1 MKKLFFLLILVF
13 GIIHSK
19 AQTESLIMNNAES
32 YIGTIDDKTKI
43 NVGFYSVFLDKD
55 SPETYKVKGYSDV
68 EGTKS
73 NFSGTI
79 ILNIERTKKSP
90 KGNLKIY
97 DFKFSEEGTG
107 KHNGTFSGD
116 MLSLSLGKLA
126 VIGFEGNWENY
137 EQSLKFP
144 VYFDNS
150 NKIYNLKK

>member
-1 MKKLFFLLILVF
+1 MIMIF
-13 GIIHSK
+13 GSIFIN
-19 AQTESLIMNNAES
+19 AQAENLIMNNAEF
-32 YIGTIDDKTKI
+32 YIGKIDDKAEIK
-43 NVGFYSVFLDKD
+43 VGFYSVFLDKD
-55 SPETYKVKGYSDV
+55 SPETYKVNGYSDV
-68 EGTKS
+68 EGTKA

-79 ILNIERTKKSP
+79 ILNIEKTKKSP

-97 DFKFSEEGTG
+97 DFKFFEEGTG

-116 MLSLSLGKLA
+116 MLFLSLGKLA

-144 VYFDNS
+144 IYFDNS